1 MGKEKRSLIIED
13 LRTVEEN
20 EQRILSGYVNKF
32 NTLSED
38 MGFFEKVQKGAFSRS
53 LNEKRNILA
62 LFNHDTSKV
71 LGSTDTETLMLKED
85 DVGLFFELR
94 MNENLSYTKDI
105 IELSKTGLLKNC
117 SFGFEVK
124 DEIWEEES
132 EDVYVRTI
140 KDVNLFE
147 ITLTSLPA
155 YQETE
160 FSLRSLENF
169 KNEKGLVIQEQK
181 QKEKEK
187 LIFVL
192 NLLDSS
198 EE

>member
-1 MGKEKRSLIIED
+1 MGKEKRSLLIEN

-20 EQRILSGYVNKF
+20 EQRILTGYVNKF

-71 LGSTDTETLMLKED
+71 LGSTDTETLILSED

-117 SFGFEVK
+117 SFGFEIT
-124 DEIWEEES
+124 DEEWKEES

-140 KDVNLFE
+140 KDVNLYE
-147 ITLTSLPA
+147 ITLTSIPA
-155 YQETE
+155 YTDSE
-160 FSLRSLENF
+160 FSLRSFENF
-169 KNEKGLVIQEQK
+169 KNEKGLIVK
-181 QKEKEK
+181 RQKEIQKEK
-187 LIFVL
+187 LIFQL
-192 NLLDSS
+192 SLLDVT
-198 EE
+198 E

>member
-1 MGKEKRSLIIED
+1 LGKEKRSLLIEN

-20 EQRILSGYVNKF
+20 EQKILSGYVNKF

-38 MGFFEKVQKGAFSRS
+38 MGFFEKVQKGAFTRS
-53 LNEKRNILA
+53 LKEKRNILA

-71 LGSTDTETLMLKED
+71 LGSTDTETLTLSED

-117 SFGFEVK
+117 SFGFEVLK
-124 DEIWEEES
+124 EDWEEES

-140 KDVNLFE
+140 QDVNLFE

-169 KNEKGLVIQEQK
+169 KNEKGLIVK
-181 QKEKEK
+181 RQKEIQKDK
-187 LIFVL
+187 LIFQL
-192 NLLDSS
+192 SLLDVT
-198 EE
+198 E